1 MKKCIAIV
9 LSLSITFGYCTS
21 TVFGDKPP
29 KKQNKNTDILPK
41 PDIKL
46 ACSILGPLGF
56 IGFLKYLYKKF
67 NKPKIIRSVTPKAE
81 PLIPNTSSN
90 VQPVHDTLE
99 TDAHGNHAFDLGG
112 NITHDFS
119 LSERREQ
126 QAVEAEPVHHEN
138 PEFGSGENRA
148 QNPATPGE
156 LLALNKLRWQWL
168 LCTSQ
173 INKFFDSSIDI
184 PALKNMFINC
194 MAIIFDFE
202 NNKKI
207 VCESTDKININ
218 NYPNVILDIIIE
230 IKYSTETNLD
240 AYRNMCISK
249 LKPILIEYFGAKHEN
264 QAYRTENQINHMIQ
278 FVEKDTA
285 TNYFE
290 KCEIW
295 EEPLRYERQKGTPV
309 YIRTGL
315 LTEYRFT
322 LPIKSDIQPQA
333 TTEENL
339 KAFYSRLHQ
348 QYGNKN

>member
-21 TVFGDKPP
+21 TVFGDEPP

-67 NKPKIIRSVTPKAE
+67 NKPQIIRSVTPQAE

-173 INKFFDSSIDI
+173 INKFFDSSIKI

-240 AYRNMCISK
+240 AYRNMCIRK
-249 LKPILIEYFGAKHEN
+249 LKPILMGYFGVQRNNKI
-264 QAYRTENQINHMIQ
+264 YRSEDQINHMIQ

-290 KCEIW
+290 KCEKW
-295 EEPLRYERQKGTPV
+295 EEQLSFERQNDTPI
-309 YIRTGL
+309 YIRTGVL
-315 LTEYRFT
+315 SDYYFI
-322 LPIKSDIQPQA
+322 PPVKSDIQPQA
-333 TTEENL
+333 NTGEDVR
-339 KAFYSRLHQ
+339 AFYSRLHQ